1 MKITVYG
8 YQRGTGGG
16 ISFYKEHLSRDY
28 SGGQAL
34 AVEVE
39 IPDSLNPYESVSM
52 NTCIEYKGVKYMLD
66 EVLSVGKNGNP
77 ILALPSMNGVSYM
90 ALKKISEEWVSKAMH
105 L

>member
-52 NTCIEYKGVKYMLD
+52 NTCIEYKGIKYMLD
-66 EVLSVGKNGNP
+66 EVLSVGKNDNP
-77 ILALPSMNGVSYM
+77 ILALPSKDGTRYM
-90 ALKKISEEWVSKAMH
+90 GLKKLSEEWVSKAMH

>member
-39 IPDSLNPYESVSM
+39 IPDSLNPYEAVSGD
-52 NTCIEYKGVKYMLD
+52 TCIEYEGMKHALN
-66 EVLSVGKNGNP
+66 EILTVGKADIP
-77 ILALPSMNGVSYM
+77 TLALPSKDGTRYIG
-90 ALKKISEEWVSKAMH
+90 LKKLSEEWVSKAMH

>member
-28 SGGQAL
+28 NGGQAL

-52 NTCIEYKGVKYMLD
+52 NTCIEWEGMKYMLD

-77 ILALPSMNGVSYM
+77 ILALPSRGGVSFM
-90 ALKKISEEWVSKAMH
+90 ALKKISEEWVSKAMYI
-105 L
+105 